1 MYSSLNII
9 WVITSRRNGW
19 QVWGR
24 GDVHRGFWWGN
35 LKERDHL
42 EDLNVEIKI
51 ILKLIFSGM
60 GAWTGLIWV
69 RIETGGGPL

>member
-1 MYSSLNII
+1 
-9 WVITSRRNGW
+9 VITSRRNGW

-24 GDVHRGFWWGN
+24 GEVHRGFWWGN

-51 ILKLIFSGM
+51 ILKLIFKQ
-60 GAWTGLIWV
+60 WD
-69 RIETGGGPL
+69 GGVDWFDLG